1 MRKILILISL
11 FLLILI
17 TFSST
22 YDVRSVED
30 LSYVLALGIDISDSQ
45 EEPLLLSIQIAKPD
59 FSEGGGTKITSE
71 VQTVKCNSFN
81 LGMALLNLEN
91 VSELNLSHCSA
102 IVISEEVARNDIE
115 MLMSTISNNIE
126 IRPTCNVLI
135 SQTSASELLTQASKI
150 EDISAKFYNSFI
162 NSARNTSYVTPC
174 KLSSFYAAASGDVK
188 EPVAVYS
195 FIENDMLESLGLAAF
210 KNNKMVGRLSGV
222 DTLCYNLLTNNFDR
236 AAIEIYSQGTPDYPL
251 TVNISRSKKPKISVS
266 LENNT
271 PKIKCEINVEAKLL
285 TANKNIDITQVKTQE
300 QITSEI
306 NKFLQE
312 HILDLLYK
320 TSLEYQSDIIG
331 FKGYFNRN
339 FLTQDE
345 LDKYN
350 WDKLYPKAEFYVEAN
365 TFLDHGSL
373 FSKD

>member
-11 FLLILI
+11 FLLIFI

-222 DTLCYNLLTNNFDR
+222 DTLCYNLLTNTKYQEIINF
-236 AAIEIYSQGTPDYPL
+236 
-251 TVNISRSKKPKISVS
+251 
-266 LENNT
+266 
-271 PKIKCEINVEAKLL
+271 
-285 TANKNIDITQVKTQE
+285 
-300 QITSEI
+300 
-306 NKFLQE
+306 
-312 HILDLLYK
+312 
-320 TSLEYQSDIIG
+320 
-331 FKGYFNRN
+331 
-339 FLTQDE
+339 
-345 LDKYN
+345 
-350 WDKLYPKAEFYVEAN
+350 
-365 TFLDHGSL
+365 
-373 FSKD
+373 